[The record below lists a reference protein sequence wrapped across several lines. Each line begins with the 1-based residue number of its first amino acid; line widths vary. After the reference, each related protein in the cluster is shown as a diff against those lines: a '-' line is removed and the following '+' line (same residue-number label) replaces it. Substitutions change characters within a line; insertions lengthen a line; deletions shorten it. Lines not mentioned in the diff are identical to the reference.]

1 MEATRVPAG
10 AVVLVGD
17 GRKALF
23 LRNHGTAIDPRLE
36 TEQVLKQENPATR
49 DQGADR
55 PGRRTGGWSGH
66 RTALDETDWHELGED
81 RFAATV
87 AAALHRS
94 LLDGRLEQLI
104 VIAPPSALGV
114 LRSKLTHEV
123 AERVIAEIPKTLT
136 GREVPAIQRLLTGV
150 D

>member
-23 LRNHGTAIDPRLE
+23 LRNRGTAIDPRLE
-36 TEQVLKQENPATR
+36 TEQVLKQDNPATR
-49 DQGADR
+49 DQGTDR
-55 PGRRTGGWSGH
+55 PGRRHDTGPSH
-66 RTALDETDWHELGED
+66 RSALEETDWHALGED

-104 VIAPPSALGV
+104 VIAPPSTLGV

-136 GREVPAIQRLLTGV
+136 GREVPEIQRLLTGV